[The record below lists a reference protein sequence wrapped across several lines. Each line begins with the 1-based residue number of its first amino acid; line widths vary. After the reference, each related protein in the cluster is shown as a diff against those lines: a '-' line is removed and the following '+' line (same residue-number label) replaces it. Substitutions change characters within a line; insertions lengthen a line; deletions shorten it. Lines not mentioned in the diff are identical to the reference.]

1 MNAMTN
7 EEFKAWRSFMGWSQ
21 RAAGR
26 VLDIS
31 AEAVKSYERGTWS
44 DGKPAVV
51 PGTIS
56 RLCRHERR
64 IKEDH
69 DEAARVARGE

>member
-1 MNAMTN
+1 MDQMTN
-7 EEFKAWRSFMGWSQ
+7 DQFKAWRKFMGWSQ
-21 RAAGR
+21 AASGR
-26 VLDIS
+26 VLGIS

-44 DGKPAVV
+44 DGKPAPV

-64 IKEDH
+64 VREAH
-69 DEAARVARGE
+69 DEAARTAKGK